1 MESTISPTAF
11 KHNGSAVSIEKVTRE
26 VLRRLSETTNGVER
40 RPVPH
45 ARDGFLELPVPV
57 GISVHHCHLCPE
69 HIAILFGEGHDLH
82 VYNELYQ
89 KGYYAAKEQVMVVG
103 RHDAVVLSIA
113 VSHDGA
119 TIASGGLDNSLRLWE
134 TQQPTPAGLDAR
146 YERLRASW
154 VRFEEIR

>member
-1 MESTISPTAF
+1 
-11 KHNGSAVSIEKVTRE
+11 
-26 VLRRLSETTNGVER
+26 
-40 RPVPH
+40 
-45 ARDGFLELPVPV
+45 
-57 GISVHHCHLCPE
+57 
-69 HIAILFGEGHDLH
+69 
-82 VYNELYQ
+82 
-89 KGYYAAKEQVMVVG
+89 MVVG

-134 TQQPTPAGLDAR
+134 TRQPTPAGLDAR